1 MNTSKQ
7 INIMVLLVFAAVI
20 ATAAYTLWDPSRA
33 TQAKDSQLE
42 RTVDRGAYLFSQN
55 CRACHGNSGEGGP
68 ASSRLPQAFQLDR
81 FDLQG
86 RKKPD
91 GPVDETAKAAAY
103 KLIVNTLTC
112 GRVGKYMPAWSIPQ
126 GGTLTEEQ
134 IAQLATFITEGTG
147 WATARDY
154 AVHGYHEFHI
164 TGDASEGITLVDAV
178 SPTDTVL
185 HLSSVTSLGNGTRI
199 QMGENID
206 DPKADDTN
214 EIMVITEN
222 PDANANTVT
231 VERHVGVTK
240 AVAHAA
246 GTLVLKTVAPA
257 NPPTITG
264 STGPVCGQYPPPPAP
279 TAAAGPSPT
288 AAAASTELKLVA
300 KDLLFDT
307 STLTGVAGKE
317 LTITLDNQDTA
328 IPHNVH
334 FFNGADATAPSIG
347 KTEINSGPLTETL
360 KIGPLDPGTY
370 YYQCDVHPTTMFGTL
385 TVQ

>member
-33 TQAKDSQLE
+33 SEAKDTQLE

-55 CRACHGNSGEGGP
+55 CRYCHGDKGEGGP
-68 ASSRLPQAFQLDR
+68 ASNRLPQAFQLDR

-86 RKKPD
+86 RKKPGD
-91 GPVDETAKAAAY
+91 PVDETAKAAAY

-112 GRVGKYMPAWSIPQ
+112 GRVGKYMPAWSIAQ
-126 GGTLTEEQ
+126 GGTMTDEQ
-134 IAQLATFITEGTG
+134 IAQLATFITEGTAWG
-147 WATARDY
+147 TAQDY
-154 AVHGYHEFHI
+154 AIYGEHAFHI
-164 TGDASEGITLVDAV
+164 NGDISDGIKLVDDV
-178 SPTDTVL
+178 SETDTVL
-185 HLSSVTSLGNGTRI
+185 HLSNVVPLGKGQRLQAFDN
-199 QMGENID
+199 D
-206 DPKADDTN
+206 DLDKA
-214 EIMVITEN
+214 EIMVVTEA
-222 PDANANTVT
+222 PDTQANTVV
-231 VERHVGVTK
+231 VERHFGTTK
-240 AVAHAA
+240 AVSHAA
-246 GTLVLKTVAPA
+246 GTAILKVPSPPE
-257 NPPTITG
+257 PPTITG

-279 TAAAGPSPT
+279 TAAAGETPT

-300 KDLLFDT
+300 KNLLFDT

-317 LTITLDNQDTA
+317 LTITLDNQDAA

-334 FFNGADATAPSIG
+334 FFKGADATAPSIG
-347 KTEINSGPLTETL
+347 NTDINSGPLTETL